1 MSLYEEREWL
11 IGELAIA
18 KGKNDEDAIISLSC
32 ELYERFGWCGQP
44 YYTH

>member
-1 MSLYEEREWL
+1 MDLYEERNWL

-18 KGKNDEDAIISLSC
+18 KGNNDEDAIISLSC
-32 ELYERFGWCGQP
+32 ELYERFGWCGAP